1 MNNNKKLGLAL
12 SGGGYRATAYHIGT
26 FRALKKMELL
36 DKVDVISSNSG
47 GSITNACYGLYGDD
61 YDAFEAKVINGVR
74 KGVYKRVFFSF
85 RFLLALIYLG
95 LPICNMIWP
104 FFGTPIWLNLY
115 FVFLFILGLINYQF
129 DIIPFNKIL
138 ECVYNNLF
146 FDGKNL
152 GELSN
157 KWKTVINSSNV
168 DTARVFTF
176 ENSRMSDS
184 KYTNKNA
191 DPKVEFS
198 HVNFPIARAVVAST
212 CVPIVFTPVTISP
225 EYFKEPNDFSK
236 VNPRLI
242 DGGIYDNQGIHKL
255 TQKNSSC
262 YCKNVIVSDAGRGLD
277 MKKEFT
283 NQITLL
289 SCTIDIFM
297 ERIKNVQMMNN
308 LYNGQCNNSIVAYQS
323 LSFDL
328 ENSLPEFLEMLMN
341 KNISPEVIKAH
352 EIEKDDIDSQ
362 NWDKI
367 KEHIKNR
374 IGIDGIIAKGCSKE
388 ELTKARGIKTGLS
401 WFKDWKIEV
410 LIKHAEA
417 ITELQVKLYLPHLL
431 K

>member
-1 MNNNKKLGLAL
+1 MRKNNKIGLAL

-26 FRALKKMELL
+26 FRALRKMELL
-36 DKVDVISSNSG
+36 EKIDVISSNSG

-61 YDAFEAKVINGVR
+61 YDKFEAKVIKGVG

-85 RFLLALIYLG
+85 DFLLAIIYLG
-95 LPICNMIWP
+95 LPIYNMICP
-104 FFGTPIWLNLY
+104 FLGTPFLFNLI
-115 FVFLFILGLINYQF
+115 FVFIFILGLINYQF
-129 DIIPFNKIL
+129 DIMPINIIL
-138 ECVYNNLF
+138 ERVYNNLF
-146 FDGKNL
+146 FDEKKL
-152 GELSN
+152 GGLSN
-157 KWKTVINSSNV
+157 KWNTVINASNI

-184 KYTNKNA
+184 KYTNENA
-191 DPKVEFS
+191 NPKVEFS
-198 HVNFPIARAVVAST
+198 HENFPIARAVVAST
-212 CVPIVFTPVTISP
+212 CVPIVFTPVKISI
-225 EYFKEPNDFSK
+225 EFFKDPKDFYK
-236 VNPRLI
+236 VTPRLI

-328 ENSLPEFLEMLMN
+328 ESSLSEFLKMLKD
-341 KNISPEVIKAH
+341 KNILPEVIKAH
-352 EIEKDDIDSQ
+352 EIEKNDIDSQ

-374 IGIDGIIAKGCSKE
+374 IDIDKIIAKGCTKE
-388 ELTKARGIKTGLS
+388 ELIKARGIKTGLS
-401 WFKDWKIEV
+401 WFKQWKIDL

-417 ITELQVKLYLPHLL
+417 ITELQVKLFLPHIL
-431 K
+431 